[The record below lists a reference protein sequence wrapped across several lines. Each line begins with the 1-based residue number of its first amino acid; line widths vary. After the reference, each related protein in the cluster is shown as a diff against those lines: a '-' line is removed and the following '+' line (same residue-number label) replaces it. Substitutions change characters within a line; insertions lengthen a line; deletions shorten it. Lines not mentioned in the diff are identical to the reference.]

1 MKKPIVCIT
10 DYGFAN
16 VDSERRIIE
25 AAGGEL
31 RTGQCKTPAEVLSF
45 CADADVVIAQWAPIN
60 AEAIAGLKNCKGLV
74 RYGIGVDNIDLKAAA
89 TAGIPVANVP
99 DYCIDEVADHT
110 LSLALSLVRQLGTTD
125 ARVRAGEW
133 SITPPAKNIPALRKM
148 TFATAGFGR
157 IARAVLARAAAFG
170 CKPAAYDPYVPAEVF
185 EKAGVAK
192 LSVDELFAQADILS
206 LNLPLTEETRH
217 FANASRLATMKPH
230 AIIVNT
236 ARGGLIDTHALAD
249 ALSKGTPFAAGLDV
263 FESEPLESNHPLRK
277 APNALLTSHTAWFSA
292 DSVGELQRLAAEEAA
307 RRLCGENFKNTVNTV
322 KA

>member
-1 MKKPIVCIT
+1 MKKPIVCIS

-16 VDSERRIIE
+16 VDTERKIIE

-31 RTGQCKTPAEVLSF
+31 LTGQCKTPAQVVEL

-60 AEAIAGLKNCKGLV
+60 AEVIAGLKNCRGLV

-89 TAGIPVANVP
+89 AAGIPVANVP

-110 LSLALSLVRQLGTTD
+110 LSLALSLVRQLGSTD
-125 ARVRAGEW
+125 ARVRAEEW
-133 SITPPAKNIPALRKM
+133 SITPPAKTMPALRRM

-157 IARAVLARAAAFG
+157 IARAVLARAMAFG

-185 EKAGVAK
+185 QKAGVER
-192 LSVDELFAQADILS
+192 LGVEGLFAKADILS
-206 LNLPLTEETRH
+206 LNLPLTENTRH
-217 FANASRLATMKPH
+217 FANAERLATMKSH
-230 AIIVNT
+230 AILVNT
-236 ARGGLIDTHALAD
+236 ARGGLIYTHALAG
-249 ALSKGTPFAAGLDV
+249 ALSNGTPLAAGLDV
-263 FESEPLESNHPLRK
+263 FETEPLEAGHPLRQ

-307 RRLCGENFKNTVNTV
+307 RRLRSESFKNSI
-322 KA
+322 KLP